1 MPPATKTSRR
11 LSVGSALKAIL
22 AGSYTEVDCDEWNAL
37 ARDSPTACP
46 MLRWEFLAGLEQTGC
61 TTGKTGW
68 QPLPL
73 LVRDDSGALVGAAP
87 LYAKG
92 HSYGEYVFDW
102 AWADAYQRAGLE
114 YFPKLLVALPFSP
127 IPSARLLTAPSPKGG
142 SPRADGPRDDDFLP
156 SLRGAEGDVAIH
168 DVRKELLA
176 AIQSQADSTGL
187 SSAHILF
194 PDDQD
199 LGALKS
205 AGWLIRENVQFHWQ
219 NPGYRSFEDYL
230 AALTQPKRKK
240 IKAER
245 RKVREANVS
254 TRMIHGAE
262 ITHSE
267 LAFFYQCYERTYFEH
282 RSTPYINL
290 QFFEHLR
297 THMPE
302 NLLLCIAQREGHP
315 IAASFFMHGNG
326 VLYGRYW
333 GAIERVDC
341 LHFEVAYYSPIEW
354 AIEKKIQRFEG
365 GAQGEHK
372 LARGFEPVK
381 TYSGHW
387 LREPAFYDAVAR
399 YLARESQGIEAYVNE
414 LEARNPVRG

>member
-1 MPPATKTSRR
+1 MKIT
-11 LSVGSALKAIL
+11 L
-22 AGSYTEVDCDEWNAL
+22 AGSYSEVGREEWNAL
-37 ARDSPTACP
+37 LRDSPTACP
-46 MLRWEFLAGLEQTGC
+46 MLRWEFLAGLEQTDC
-61 TTGKTGW
+61 TTGETGW

-73 LVRDDSGALVGAAP
+73 LVRDGAGALIGAAP

-102 AWADAYQRAGLE
+102 AWADAYQREGLE

-127 IPSARLLTAPSPKGG
+127 IPSGRLLVN
-142 SPRADGPRDDDFLP
+142 P
-156 SLRGAEGDVAIH
+156 SLRDREAGVAIH
-168 DVRKELLA
+168 DSRSPRFARDDVKSQLLS
-176 AIQSQADSTGL
+176 AIQSQAQSTGL

-194 PDDQD
+194 PDDED
-199 LGALKS
+199 LTALKS

-219 NPGYRSFEDYL
+219 NPGYVSFEDYL

-254 TRMIHGAE
+254 TRMVEGAE
-262 ITHSE
+262 ITQE
-267 LAFFYQCYERTYFEH
+267 DLAFFYQCYERTYFEH
-282 RSTPYINL
+282 RSTPYMNL
-290 QFFEHLR
+290 EFFEHLR

-302 NLLLCIAQREGHP
+302 NLLLCIAKREGRP

-341 LHFEVAYYSPIEW
+341 LHFEVAYYSPIDW
-354 AIEKKIQRFEG
+354 AIANKIQRFEG

-387 LREPAFYDAVAR
+387 LREPAFNDAVAR

>member
-1 MPPATKTSRR
+1 MK
-11 LSVGSALKAIL
+11 LIL
-22 AGSYTEVDCDEWNAL
+22 AGSYTEVDCAQWNAL
-37 ARDSPTACP
+37 LHNSPTACP
-46 MLRWEFLAGLEQTGC
+46 MLRWEFLSGLEQTGC
-61 TTGKTGW
+61 TTAKTGW
-68 QPLPL
+68 QPLPV
-73 LVRDDSGALVGAAP
+73 LVRDDAGTLIGAAP

-127 IPSARLLTAPSPKGG
+127 IPSARLLAH
-142 SPRADGPRDDDFLP
+142 P
-156 SLRGAEGDVAIH
+156 SLRGAKSGAASCDE
-168 DVRKELLA
+168 VRKELLA
-176 AIQSQADSTGL
+176 AIQSQAQSSGL

-194 PDDQD
+194 PDEED
-199 LGALKS
+199 LSALKS

-219 NPGYRSFEDYL
+219 NPGYGSFEDYL

-245 RKVREANVS
+245 RKVREASVS
-254 TRMIHGAE
+254 TRMIQGTE
-262 ITHSE
+262 ITQEDLS
-267 LAFFYQCYERTYFEH
+267 FFYRCYERTYLEH
-282 RSTPYINL
+282 RSTPYMNL
-290 QFFEHLR
+290 EFFEHLR
-297 THMPE
+297 TRMPE
-302 NLLLCIAQREGHP
+302 NLLLCIAKREGRP

-333 GAIERVDC
+333 GALERVDC

-354 AIEKKIQRFEG
+354 AIAKKIQRFEG

-387 LREPAFYDAVAR
+387 LREPGFYDAVAR

-414 LEARNPVRG
+414 LEARNPVRA

>member
-1 MPPATKTSRR
+1 MKAT
-11 LSVGSALKAIL
+11 L
-22 AGSYTEVDCDEWNAL
+22 AGSYTEVESDEWNAL
-37 ARDSPTACP
+37 LRDSPTACP

-61 TTGKTGW
+61 TTEKTGW

-73 LVRDDSGALVGAAP
+73 LVRDDSGTLIGAAP
-87 LYAKG
+87 LYVKG

-127 IPSARLLTAPSPKGG
+127 IPSSRLLVKPSARAPQSG
-142 SPRADGPRDDDFLP
+142 SPRADGSRD
-156 SLRGAEGDVAIH
+156 
-168 DVRKELLA
+168 DVRKELLC
-176 AIQSQADSTGL
+176 AIQSQAQATGL

-194 PDDQD
+194 PDDED
-199 LGALKS
+199 LTALKS

-219 NPGYRSFEDYL
+219 NPGYGSFEDYL

-254 TRMIHGAE
+254 TRMIAGAE
-262 ITHSE
+262 ITPAD
-267 LAFFYQCYERTYFEH
+267 LAFFYQCYARTYFEH
-282 RSTPYINL
+282 RSTPYMSL
-290 QFFEHLR
+290 EFFEHLR
-297 THMPE
+297 MHMSE
-302 NLLLCIAQREGHP
+302 NLLLCIAQREGRP
-315 IAASFFMHGNG
+315 IAASFFMHGSG

-354 AIEKKIQRFEG
+354 AIAKKIQRFEG

-387 LREPAFYDAVAR
+387 LREPAFNDAVAR

-414 LEARNPVRG
+414 LEARNPVRA

>member
-1 MPPATKTSRR
+1 MKLT
-11 LSVGSALKAIL
+11 L
-22 AGSYTEVDCDEWNAL
+22 AGSYTEVDREEWNGL
-37 ARDSPTACP
+37 LGNSPTACP

-68 QPLPL
+68 QPLPI
-73 LVRDDSGALVGAAP
+73 LVRDDSGVLVGAAP

-114 YFPKLLVALPFSP
+114 YFPKLIVAIPFSP
-127 IPSARLLTAPSPKGG
+127 IPSARLLTAPSL
-142 SPRADGPRDDDFLP
+142 RACEAG
-156 SLRGAEGDVAIH
+156 VAMYDI
-168 DVRKELLA
+168 KSQLLT
-176 AIQSQADSTGL
+176 AIQSQAQSTGL

-194 PDDQD
+194 PDNED
-199 LGALKS
+199 LSALKS
-205 AGWLIRENVQFHWQ
+205 SGWLIRENVQFHWQ
-219 NPGYRSFEDYL
+219 NPGYLSFEDYL

-254 TRMIHGAE
+254 TRMIEGAE
-262 ITHSE
+262 LTQTE

-282 RSTPYINL
+282 RSTPYMNL
-290 QFFEHLR
+290 EFFEHLR
-297 THMPE
+297 TNMPE
-302 NLLLCIAQREGHP
+302 NLALCIAQREGRP
-315 IAASFFMHGNG
+315 IAASFFMHGNS

-399 YLARESQGIEAYVNE
+399 YLSRESQGIEAYVNE
-414 LEARNPVRG
+414 LEARNPVRA